1 MNRKLFYVF
10 CIELSQ
16 LNHQS
21 YVPSNERGPNLMR
34 IPLACRIALDV
45 SGTLVVIFFSVNAK
59 IKF

>member
-45 SGTLVVIFFSVNAK
+45 SGTLVVIFF
-59 IKF
+59 